1 MNLISKNFGRMAASA
16 VVLASLAAC
25 GSSISDG
32 ATTTAVTGTVAGI
45 GNLPDQGSVTSIAQ
59 TPETTTPV
67 ESRPLTVGELS
78 DGPRLLMIGDSIL
91 AAVSRRYSNM
101 ACDRLVPMGWQ
112 VAVEAERGRFI
123 DLGLRIVKKK
133 LPQGFDAAVLF
144 LGTNYGKKQ
153 DIYQEYLDKI
163 LDELAPRPVIIL
175 TATEYKPFMQEVN
188 AVIEEEVRTR
198 DNLWLVDWRE
208 ISKTP
213 GVLWKD
219 GIHPVD
225 AGNVLLMDSI
235 ISVLGNAP
243 GGEPGECLKVEFKD
257 DAPLSNLPTIAPGVE
272 TTVASETTSTL
283 ANTSTTV
290 PTSSTVVSATTT
302 TAPLTTSA
310 PTTTTAPPATSAPAT
325 TTAPPITSAP
335 TTTSPPSP

>member
-1 MNLISKNFGRMAASA
+1 MKSISQNRGRI
-16 VVLASLAAC
+16 VVITALLASVAAC

-32 ATTTAVTGTVAGI
+32 ATTTGVSGTVAGI
-45 GNLPDQGSVTSIAQ
+45 GNLPDQGSMTSVVQ
-59 TPETTTPV
+59 TPETSAPV
-67 ESRPLTVGELS
+67 ESRMLTVGELS
-78 DGPRLLMIGDSIL
+78 DGPRLLMIGDSIFTSI
-91 AAVSRRYSNM
+91 SRRSSNM
-101 ACDRLVPMGWQ
+101 ACERLVPLGWQ

-153 DIYQEYLDKI
+153 DVYQEYLAEI

-225 AGNVLLMDSI
+225 AGNVVLMDSI
-235 ISVLGNAP
+235 ISVLGIAP
-243 GGEPGECLKVEFKD
+243 SGEPGECLKVEFKD
-257 DAPLSNLPTIAPGVE
+257 DAPLSNLPTIVPGVE
-272 TTVASETTSTL
+272 TTLVDSPSTTIVAS
-283 ANTSTTV
+283 STTV
-290 PTSSTVVSATTT
+290 PTDLSIPTSTN
-302 TAPLTTSA
+302 PLTI
-310 PTTTTAPPATSAPAT
+310 PTTSGP
-325 TTAPPITSAP
+325 
-335 TTTSPPSP
+335 

>member
-1 MNLISKNFGRMAASA
+1 MKFLQGQSSRSA
-16 VVLASLAAC
+16 VLVALLLIAVAC
-25 GSSISDG
+25 GSSDSDG
-32 ATTTAVTGTVAGI
+32 ATTTAANGTVAGI
-45 GNLPDQGSVTSIAQ
+45 GNLPDQVS
-59 TPETTTPV
+59 TTTVDPSS
-67 ESRPLTVGELS
+67 ETSAPIQSRPLTVGELS
-78 DGPRLLMIGDSIL
+78 NGPRLLMIGDSIF

-153 DIYQEYLDKI
+153 DVYKEYLDKI

-188 AVIEEEVRTR
+188 AVIEEQVRTR
-198 DNLWLVDWRE
+198 ENLWLVDWRE

-213 GVLWKD
+213 GVLWRD

-225 AGNVLLMDSI
+225 AGNVVLMDSI
-235 ISVLGNAP
+235 IEVLGNAP
-243 GGEPGECLKVEFKD
+243 GSDPGECLKVEFKE
-257 DAPLSNLPTIAPGVE
+257 DAPLSNLPTIVPGVE
-272 TTVASETTSTL
+272 TTIVDSSSTSVVA
-283 ANTSTTV
+283 TSTTV
-290 PTSSTVVSATTT
+290 PTSSTLPDST
-302 TAPLTTSA
+302 TAPTIPTTS
-310 PTTTTAPPATSAPAT
+310 
-325 TTAPPITSAP
+325 
-335 TTTSPPSP
+335 SP

>member
-1 MNLISKNFGRMAASA
+1 MAVITTLLLS
-16 VVLASLAAC
+16 VAAC

-45 GNLPDQGSVTSIAQ
+45 GNLPVQVSTTAADSSSETS
-59 TPETTTPV
+59 TPNQ
-67 ESRPLTVGELS
+67 SRPLTVGELA
-78 DGPRLLMIGDSIL
+78 DGPRLLMIGDSIFT
-91 AAVSRRYSNM
+91 AISRRSSNM
-101 ACDRLVPMGWQ
+101 ACERLVPLGWQ

-123 DLGLRIVKKK
+123 DLGLRIVNKK

-213 GVLWKD
+213 GVLSKD

-225 AGNVLLMDSI
+225 AGNVVLMDSI
-235 ISVLGNAP
+235 INVLGNAP
-243 GGEPGECLKVEFKD
+243 GGEPGECLKVEFKN
-257 DAPLSNLPTIAPGVE
+257 DAPLSNLPTVAPGVE
-272 TTVASETTSTL
+272 TTVATETTSTL
-283 ANTSTTV
+283 VDSATTVPTSSTVVSATTTTAPTTV

-302 TAPLTTSA
+302 TAPLA
-310 PTTTTAPPATSAPAT
+310 
-325 TTAPPITSAP
+325 TSAP
-335 TTTSPPSP
+335 TTTSPPS

>member
-1 MNLISKNFGRMAASA
+1 MKFLQGQSSRSA
-16 VVLASLAAC
+16 VLVALLLIAVAC
-25 GSSISDG
+25 GSSDSDG
-32 ATTTAVTGTVAGI
+32 ATTTAANGTVAGI
-45 GNLPDQGSVTSIAQ
+45 GNLPDQVSTTAVDPSSETSAPIQ
-59 TPETTTPV
+59 
-67 ESRPLTVGELS
+67 SRPLTVGELS
-78 DGPRLLMIGDSIL
+78 NGPRLLMIGDSIF

-153 DIYQEYLDKI
+153 DVYKEYLDKI

-188 AVIEEEVRTR
+188 AVIEEQVRTR

-213 GVLWKD
+213 GVLWRD

-225 AGNVLLMDSI
+225 AGNVVLMDSI
-235 ISVLGNAP
+235 IEVLGNAP
-243 GGEPGECLKVEFKD
+243 GSDPGECLKVEFKE
-257 DAPLSNLPTIAPGVE
+257 DAPLSNLPTIVPGVE
-272 TTVASETTSTL
+272 TTIVDSSSTSVVA
-283 ANTSTTV
+283 TSTTV
-290 PTSSTVVSATTT
+290 PTSSTLPDST
-302 TAPLTTSA
+302 TAPTIPTTS
-310 PTTTTAPPATSAPAT
+310 
-325 TTAPPITSAP
+325 
-335 TTTSPPSP
+335 SP

>member
-1 MNLISKNFGRMAASA
+1 MKFLRQRSSRSA
-16 VVLASLAAC
+16 VLAALLIVAVAC
-25 GSSISDG
+25 GSSDSEG
-32 ATTTAVTGTVAGI
+32 ATTTAVNGTVAGI
-45 GNLPDQGSVTSIAQ
+45 GNLPDQVSTTAVDSSSETSA
-59 TPETTTPV
+59 PV
-67 ESRPLTVGELS
+67 QSRPLTVGELS
-78 DGPRLLMIGDSIL
+78 DGPRLLMIGDSIF

-153 DIYQEYLDKI
+153 DVYKEYLDKI

-198 DNLWLVDWRE
+198 DNVWLVDWRE

-235 ISVLGNAP
+235 IEVLGNAP
-243 GGEPGECLKVEFKD
+243 GSDPGECLKVEFKE
-257 DAPLSNLPTIAPGVE
+257 DAPLSNLPTIVPGVE
-272 TTVASETTSTL
+272 TTIVDSTSTSVV
-283 ANTSTTV
+283 ATSTTLPTGSTV
-290 PTSSTVVSATTT
+290 PTSTTT
-302 TAPLTTSA
+302 PTIPTTSG
-310 PTTTTAPPATSAPAT
+310 P
-325 TTAPPITSAP
+325 
-335 TTTSPPSP
+335 

>member
-1 MNLISKNFGRMAASA
+1 MKSISQNRGRI
-16 VVLASLAAC
+16 VVITALLASVAAC

-32 ATTTAVTGTVAGI
+32 ATTTGVSGTVAGI
-45 GNLPDQGSVTSIAQ
+45 GNLPDQGSVTSVVQ
-59 TPETTTPV
+59 TPETSAPV
-67 ESRPLTVGELS
+67 ESRMLTVGELS
-78 DGPRLLMIGDSIL
+78 DGPRLLMIGDSIFT
-91 AAVSRRYSNM
+91 AISRRSSNM
-101 ACDRLVPMGWQ
+101 ACERLVPLGWQ

-153 DIYQEYLDKI
+153 DVYQEYLAEI

-225 AGNVLLMDSI
+225 AGNVVLMDSI
-235 ISVLGNAP
+235 ISVLGTAP

-257 DAPLSNLPTIAPGVE
+257 DAPLSNLPTIVPGVE
-272 TTVASETTSTL
+272 TTLVDSPSTTIVAS
-283 ANTSTTV
+283 STTV
-290 PTSSTVVSATTT
+290 PSDLSIPTSTN
-302 TAPLTTSA
+302 PLTI
-310 PTTTTAPPATSAPAT
+310 PTTSGP
-325 TTAPPITSAP
+325 
-335 TTTSPPSP
+335 

>member
-1 MNLISKNFGRMAASA
+1 MRFSRNNLRRSS
-16 VVLASLAAC
+16 VLAVLLIAAVSC
-25 GSSISDG
+25 GSSGSDG
-32 ATTTAVTGTVAGI
+32 ATTTAVNGTVAGI
-45 GNLPDQGSVTSIAQ
+45 GNLPDQVSTTAVNSVSETSI
-59 TPETTTPV
+59 PI

-78 DGPRLLMIGDSIL
+78 NGPRLLMIGDSIF
-91 AAVSRRYSNM
+91 AGVSRRYSNM
-101 ACDRLVPMGWQ
+101 ACDRLVPLGWQ

-153 DIYQEYLDKI
+153 DVYKEYLDKI

-175 TATEYKPFMQEVN
+175 TATEYKPFIQEVN
-188 AVIEEEVRTR
+188 AVIEEEVKTR

-213 GVLWKD
+213 GTLWKD

-235 ISVLGNAP
+235 IQVLGNAP
-243 GGEPGECLKVEFKD
+243 GGDPGECLKVEFKD
-257 DAPLSNLPTIAPGVE
+257 DAPLTNAPPVVTVVD
-272 TTVASETTSTL
+272 TTLVDSTSTSIVDT
-283 ANTSTTV
+283 ASSV
-290 PTSSTVVSATTT
+290 PTSSTTVVSTSTTPVT
-302 TAPLTTSA
+302 TLAPTI
-310 PTTTTAPPATSAPAT
+310 PTTTGP
-325 TTAPPITSAP
+325 
-335 TTTSPPSP
+335 

>member
-1 MNLISKNFGRMAASA
+1 MNFLRRQLSRSA
-16 VVLASLAAC
+16 VLGALLLVAVAC
-25 GSSISDG
+25 GSSDSDG
-32 ATTTAVTGTVAGI
+32 ATTTAVNGTVAGI
-45 GNLPDQGSVTSIAQ
+45 GNLPAQVSTTAVDSSSETSAPI
-59 TPETTTPV
+59 
-67 ESRPLTVGELS
+67 ESRTLTVGELS
-78 DGPRLLMIGDSIL
+78 NGPRLLMIGDSIF

-153 DIYQEYLDKI
+153 DVYKEYLDKI

-198 DNLWLVDWRE
+198 DNVWLVDWRE

-225 AGNVLLMDSI
+225 AGNVVLMDSI
-235 ISVLGNAP
+235 IEVLGNAP
-243 GGEPGECLKVEFKD
+243 GNDPGECLKVEFKD
-257 DAPLSNLPTIAPGVE
+257 DAPLSNLPTIVPGVE
-272 TTVASETTSTL
+272 TTIVDSTSTSVV
-283 ANTSTTV
+283 ATSTTV
-290 PTSSTVVSATTT
+290 PSSSTLPTSTTT
-302 TAPLTTSA
+302 
-310 PTTTTAPPATSAPAT
+310 PTL
-325 TTAPPITSAP
+325 
-335 TTTSPPSP
+335 TTTSSP

>member
-1 MNLISKNFGRMAASA
+1 MKSISQNRGRI
-16 VVLASLAAC
+16 VVITALLASVAAC

-32 ATTTAVTGTVAGI
+32 ATTTGVSGTVAGI
-45 GNLPDQGSVTSIAQ
+45 GNLPDQGSVTSVVQ
-59 TPETTTPV
+59 TPETSAPV
-67 ESRPLTVGELS
+67 ESRMLTVGELS
-78 DGPRLLMIGDSIL
+78 DGPRLLMIGDSIFTSI
-91 AAVSRRYSNM
+91 SRRSSNM
-101 ACDRLVPMGWQ
+101 ACERLVPLGWQ

-153 DIYQEYLDKI
+153 DVYQEYLAEI

-225 AGNVLLMDSI
+225 AGNVVLMDSI
-235 ISVLGNAP
+235 ISVLGTAP

-257 DAPLSNLPTIAPGVE
+257 DAPLSNLPTIVPGVE
-272 TTVASETTSTL
+272 TTLVDSPSTTIVAL
-283 ANTSTTV
+283 STTV
-290 PTSSTVVSATTT
+290 PTDLSIPTSTN
-302 TAPLTTSA
+302 PLTI
-310 PTTTTAPPATSAPAT
+310 PTTSGP
-325 TTAPPITSAP
+325 
-335 TTTSPPSP
+335 

>member
-1 MNLISKNFGRMAASA
+1 MNFSRDNLRRCAALTVFLIA
-16 VVLASLAAC
+16 VVAC
-25 GSSISDG
+25 GSSGSDG
-32 ATTTAVTGTVAGI
+32 VTTTAVNGTVAGV
-45 GNLPDQGSVTSIAQ
+45 GNLPDQVS
-59 TPETTTPV
+59 TTPV
-67 ESRPLTVGELS
+67 DPASLTSAPIGSRPLTVGELS
-78 DGPRLLMIGDSIL
+78 NGPRLLMIGDSIF

-101 ACDRLVPMGWQ
+101 ACDRLVPLGWQ

-153 DIYQEYLDKI
+153 DVYKEYLDKI

-175 TATEYKPFMQEVN
+175 TATEYKPFIREVN
-188 AVIEEEVRTR
+188 TVIEEEVRTR

-225 AGNVLLMDSI
+225 AGNVLLMD
-235 ISVLGNAP
+235 
-243 GGEPGECLKVEFKD
+243 
-257 DAPLSNLPTIAPGVE
+257 
-272 TTVASETTSTL
+272 
-283 ANTSTTV
+283 
-290 PTSSTVVSATTT
+290 
-302 TAPLTTSA
+302 
-310 PTTTTAPPATSAPAT
+310 
-325 TTAPPITSAP
+325 
-335 TTTSPPSP
+335 

>member
-1 MNLISKNFGRMAASA
+1 MKSISQNRGRI
-16 VVLASLAAC
+16 VVITALLASVAAC

-32 ATTTAVTGTVAGI
+32 ATTTGVSGTVAGI
-45 GNLPDQGSVTSIAQ
+45 GNLPDQGSVTSVVQ
-59 TPETTTPV
+59 TPETSAPV
-67 ESRPLTVGELS
+67 ESRMLTVGELS
-78 DGPRLLMIGDSIL
+78 DGPRLLMIGDSIFT
-91 AAVSRRYSNM
+91 AISRRSSNM
-101 ACDRLVPMGWQ
+101 ACERLVPLGWQ

-153 DIYQEYLDKI
+153 DVYQEYLAEI

-225 AGNVLLMDSI
+225 AGNVVLMDSI
-235 ISVLGNAP
+235 ISVLGTAP

-257 DAPLSNLPTIAPGVE
+257 DAPLSNLPTIVPGVE
-272 TTVASETTSTL
+272 TTVATETTSTL
-283 ANTSTTV
+283 VDSTATV

-302 TAPLTTSA
+302 TAPLA
-310 PTTTTAPPATSAPAT
+310 
-325 TTAPPITSAP
+325 TSAP

>member
-1 MNLISKNFGRMAASA
+1 MKSTSQNFGRMAVITTLLLS
-16 VVLASLAAC
+16 VAAC

-45 GNLPDQGSVTSIAQ
+45 GNLPVQVSTTAADSSSETS
-59 TPETTTPV
+59 TPNQ
-67 ESRPLTVGELS
+67 SRPLTVGELA
-78 DGPRLLMIGDSIL
+78 DGPRLLMIGDSIFT
-91 AAVSRRYSNM
+91 AISRRSSNM
-101 ACDRLVPMGWQ
+101 ACERLVPLGWQ

-123 DLGLRIVKKK
+123 DLGLRIVNKK

-213 GVLWKD
+213 GVLSKD

-225 AGNVLLMDSI
+225 AGNVVLMDSI
-235 ISVLGNAP
+235 INVLGNAP
-243 GGEPGECLKVEFKD
+243 GGEPGECLKVEFKN
-257 DAPLSNLPTIAPGVE
+257 DAPLSNLPTVAPGVE
-272 TTVASETTSTL
+272 TTVATETTSTL
-283 ANTSTTV
+283 VDSATTVPTSSTVVSATTTTAPTTV

-310 PTTTTAPPATSAPAT
+310 PTTT
-325 TTAPPITSAP
+325 
-335 TTTSPPSP
+335 SPPS

>member
-1 MNLISKNFGRMAASA
+1 VTTVRPNWSLTAALGILLSVA
-16 VVLASLAAC
+16 TAC
-25 GSSISDG
+25 GSSISDS
-32 ATTTAVTGTVAGI
+32 TTTIAVSGTVAGV
-45 GNLPDQGSVTSIAQ
+45 GNLPAQDLASETDSANQSSV
-59 TPETTTPV
+59 PPG
-67 ESRPLTVGELS
+67 SRPITVGELS
-78 DGPRLLMIGDSIL
+78 NGPRLLMIGDSIF

-153 DIYQEYLDKI
+153 DVYKEYLDKI

-198 DNLWLVDWRE
+198 DNVWLVDWRE
-208 ISKTP
+208 ISKAP

-225 AGNVLLMDSI
+225 AGNVVLMDSI
-235 ISVLGNAP
+235 IEVLGNAP
-243 GGEPGECLKVEFKD
+243 GNDLGECLNVEFKD
-257 DAPLSNLPTIAPGVE
+257 DAPLSNLPTIASGVE
-272 TTVASETTSTL
+272 TTTVDSTSTSVV
-283 ANTSTTV
+283 ATSTTV
-290 PTSSTVVSATTT
+290 PSSSTLPTSTTT
-302 TAPLTTSA
+302 
-310 PTTTTAPPATSAPAT
+310 PTL
-325 TTAPPITSAP
+325 
-335 TTTSPPSP
+335 TTTSSP

>member
-1 MNLISKNFGRMAASA
+1 MKFLQGQSSRSA
-16 VVLASLAAC
+16 VLVALLLIAVAC
-25 GSSISDG
+25 GSSDSDG
-32 ATTTAVTGTVAGI
+32 ATTTAANGTVAGI
-45 GNLPDQGSVTSIAQ
+45 GNLPDQVS
-59 TPETTTPV
+59 TTTVDPSS
-67 ESRPLTVGELS
+67 ETSAPIQSRPLTVGELS
-78 DGPRLLMIGDSIL
+78 NGPRLLMIGDSIF

-133 LPQGFDAAVLF
+133 LPQGFDAAILF

-153 DIYQEYLDKI
+153 DVYKEYLDKI

-188 AVIEEEVRTR
+188 AVIEEQVRTR

-225 AGNVLLMDSI
+225 AGNVVLMDSI
-235 ISVLGNAP
+235 IEVLGNAP
-243 GGEPGECLKVEFKD
+243 GSDPGECLKVEFKE
-257 DAPLSNLPTIAPGVE
+257 DAPLSNLPTIVPGVE
-272 TTVASETTSTL
+272 TTIVDSSSTSVVA
-283 ANTSTTV
+283 TSTTV
-290 PTSSTVVSATTT
+290 PTSSTLPDST
-302 TAPLTTSA
+302 TAPTIPTTS
-310 PTTTTAPPATSAPAT
+310 
-325 TTAPPITSAP
+325 
-335 TTTSPPSP
+335 SP

>member
-1 MNLISKNFGRMAASA
+1 MKFLQGQSSRSA
-16 VVLASLAAC
+16 VLVALLLIAVAC
-25 GSSISDG
+25 GSSDSDG
-32 ATTTAVTGTVAGI
+32 ATTTAANGTVAGI
-45 GNLPDQGSVTSIAQ
+45 GNLPDQVSTTAVDPSSETSAPIQ
-59 TPETTTPV
+59 
-67 ESRPLTVGELS
+67 SRPLTVGELS
-78 DGPRLLMIGDSIL
+78 NGPRLLMIGDSIF

-153 DIYQEYLDKI
+153 DVYKEYLDKI

-188 AVIEEEVRTR
+188 AVIEEQVRTR

-225 AGNVLLMDSI
+225 AGNVVLMDSI
-235 ISVLGNAP
+235 IEVLGNAP
-243 GGEPGECLKVEFKD
+243 GSDPGECLKVEFKE
-257 DAPLSNLPTIAPGVE
+257 DAPLSNLPTIVPGVE
-272 TTVASETTSTL
+272 TTIVDSSSTSVVA
-283 ANTSTTV
+283 TSTTV
-290 PTSSTVVSATTT
+290 PTSSTLPDST
-302 TAPLTTSA
+302 TAPTIPTTS
-310 PTTTTAPPATSAPAT
+310 
-325 TTAPPITSAP
+325 
-335 TTTSPPSP
+335 SP

>member
-1 MNLISKNFGRMAASA
+1 MKLLQHRSSRSA
-16 VVLASLAAC
+16 VLAALLLAAVAC
-25 GSSISDG
+25 GSSDSDG
-32 ATTTAVTGTVAGI
+32 VTTAAANGTVAGI
-45 GNLPDQGSVTSIAQ
+45 GNLPDQVSTTAVDPSSQTSAPIQ
-59 TPETTTPV
+59 
-67 ESRPLTVGELS
+67 SRPLTVGELS
-78 DGPRLLMIGDSIL
+78 NGPRLLMIGDSIF

-133 LPQGFDAAVLF
+133 LPQGFDTAVLF

-153 DIYQEYLDKI
+153 DVYKEYLDKI

-213 GVLWKD
+213 GVLWRD

-225 AGNVLLMDSI
+225 AGNVVLMDSI
-235 ISVLGNAP
+235 IEVLGNAP
-243 GGEPGECLKVEFKD
+243 GSDPGECLKVEFKE
-257 DAPLSNLPTIAPGVE
+257 DAPLSNLPTIVPGVE
-272 TTVASETTSTL
+272 TTIVDSSSTSVVA
-283 ANTSTTV
+283 TSTTV
-290 PTSSTVVSATTT
+290 PTSSTLPAST
-302 TAPLTTSA
+302 TAPTA
-310 PTTTTAPPATSAPAT
+310 PTTS
-325 TTAPPITSAP
+325 
-335 TTTSPPSP
+335 SP

>member
-1 MNLISKNFGRMAASA
+1 MNFLRRQLSRSA
-16 VVLASLAAC
+16 VLGALLLVAVAC
-25 GSSISDG
+25 GSSDSDG
-32 ATTTAVTGTVAGI
+32 ATTTAVNGTVAGI
-45 GNLPDQGSVTSIAQ
+45 GNLPAQVSTTAVDSSSETSAPI
-59 TPETTTPV
+59 
-67 ESRPLTVGELS
+67 ESRTLTVGELS
-78 DGPRLLMIGDSIL
+78 NGPRLLMIGDSIF

-153 DIYQEYLDKI
+153 DVYKEYLDKI

-198 DNLWLVDWRE
+198 DNVWLVDWRE

-225 AGNVLLMDSI
+225 AGNVVLMDSI
-235 ISVLGNAP
+235 IEVLGNAP
-243 GGEPGECLKVEFKD
+243 GNDPGECLKVEFKD
-257 DAPLSNLPTIAPGVE
+257 DAPLSNLPTIVPGVE
-272 TTVASETTSTL
+272 TTIVDSTSTSVL
-283 ANTSTTV
+283 ATSTTV
-290 PTSSTVVSATTT
+290 PSSSTLPTSTTT
-302 TAPLTTSA
+302 
-310 PTTTTAPPATSAPAT
+310 PTL
-325 TTAPPITSAP
+325 
-335 TTTSPPSP
+335 TTTSSP

>member
-1 MNLISKNFGRMAASA
+1 MKLLQQRSSRSA
-16 VVLASLAAC
+16 VLAALLLVAVAC
-25 GSSISDG
+25 GSSDSDG
-32 ATTTAVTGTVAGI
+32 VTTTAANGTVAGI
-45 GNLPDQGSVTSIAQ
+45 GNLPDQVSTTAVDPSSETSAPIQ
-59 TPETTTPV
+59 
-67 ESRPLTVGELS
+67 SRPLTVGELS
-78 DGPRLLMIGDSIL
+78 NGPRLLMIGDSIF

-153 DIYQEYLDKI
+153 GVYKEYLDKI

-213 GVLWKD
+213 GVLWRD

-225 AGNVLLMDSI
+225 AGNVVLMDSI
-235 ISVLGNAP
+235 IEVLGNAP
-243 GGEPGECLKVEFKD
+243 GSDPGECLKVEFKE
-257 DAPLSNLPTIAPGVE
+257 DAPLSNLPTIVPGVE
-272 TTVASETTSTL
+272 TTIVDSSSTSVVA
-283 ANTSTTV
+283 TSTTV
-290 PTSSTVVSATTT
+290 PVSSTLPAST
-302 TAPLTTSA
+302 TAPTA
-310 PTTTTAPPATSAPAT
+310 PTTS
-325 TTAPPITSAP
+325 
-335 TTTSPPSP
+335 SP